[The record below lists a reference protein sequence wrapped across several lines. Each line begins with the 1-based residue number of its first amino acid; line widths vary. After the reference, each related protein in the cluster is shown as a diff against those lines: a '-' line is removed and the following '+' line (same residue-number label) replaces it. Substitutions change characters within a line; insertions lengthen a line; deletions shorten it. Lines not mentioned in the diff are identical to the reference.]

1 MTTTDFTYL
10 LNHPD
15 AITEQQTMEL
25 ERILSEFPYFQSARA
40 LLLKGLYNQNSFM
53 YNLKLKKTA
62 ATTTDR
68 AVLFEFITSD
78 TFVGE
83 SKSPFKKNQINL
95 HDIVVVD
102 TEVVSPKWVTTE
114 EKRQQSVLS
123 SIDSAN
129 KQDLNQTND
138 SVSDTLNTS
147 IPHLESQA
155 IEKSKPAQEQLEI
168 GKPLEFSQNDT
179 HSFQEWLQLT
189 RLKPIARGSSS
200 ENVDAEKTEGKAEIS
215 DERQRKIAIIDK
227 FIEVNPK
234 IIPDKNAPI
243 APVIELQ
250 PIDNST
256 LMTETLAKVYLE
268 QKKYQKAIDAYEILI
283 LKYPEKSVFFADRIE
298 NIKKLQQNNI

>member
-10 LNHPD
+10 LNHPE

-40 LLLKGLYNQNSFM
+40 IRLKGLYNQNSFM

-78 TFVGE
+78 TFIGE
-83 SKSPFKKNQINL
+83 SKSPFKKNQIDL
-95 HDIVVVD
+95 HDIVVID
-102 TEVVSPKWVTTE
+102 TEVVSPKWTTTE

-123 SIDSAN
+123 SIDSAQKHEKKEIEVAPEVFTALTTAPEEA
-129 KQDLNQTND
+129 KQEIVEQ
-138 SVSDTLNTS
+138 
-147 IPHLESQA
+147 P
-155 IEKSKPAQEQLEI
+155 QEELKI
-168 GKPLEFSQNDT
+168 GKPLAFSQNDSY
-179 HSFQEWLQLT
+179 SFQEWLQLT
-189 RLKPIARGSSS
+189 KFKPIVREQPSPKLEEK
-200 ENVDAEKTEGKAEIS
+200 ENTAIS
-215 DERQRKIAIIDK
+215 DEKQRKIALINK

-234 IIPDKNAPI
+234 IVSDKNTQI
-243 APVIELQ
+243 TPVIELQ
-250 PIDNST
+250 AIDNST

-268 QKKYQKAIDAYEILI
+268 QKKYQRAIDAYDILI

>member
-10 LNHPD
+10 LNHPE

-40 LLLKGLYNQNSFM
+40 IRLKGLYNQNSFM

-68 AVLFEFITSD
+68 TVLFEFITSD

-83 SKSPFKKNQINL
+83 SKSSFKKSQIDL
-95 HDIVVVD
+95 HDIIVID
-102 TEVVSPKWVTTE
+102 TEVVSPKWTTTE

-123 SIDSAN
+123 SIESAQ
-129 KQDLNQTND
+129 KHEKKEAEIASEDVIALT
-138 SVSDTLNTS
+138 T
-147 IPHLESQA
+147 IPEEVEQER
-155 IEKSKPAQEQLEI
+155 IEQPQEELEI
-168 GKPLEFSQNDT
+168 GKPLEFSQQDSY
-179 HSFQEWLQLT
+179 SFQEWLQLT
-189 RLKPIARGSSS
+189 KFKPIVRESSS
-200 ENVDAEKTEGKAEIS
+200 KLEENENTAIGIDDEK
-215 DERQRKIAIIDK
+215 QRKIALIDK

-234 IIPDKNAPI
+234 IVPDKNTPI
-243 APVIELQ
+243 TPVIELQ

-268 QKKYQKAIDAYEILI
+268 QKKYQRAIDAYEILI

>member
-123 SIDSAN
+123 SIDSAQKHEIEIASEDVIALTTIPEET
-129 KQDLNQTND
+129 KQ
-138 SVSDTLNTS
+138 
-147 IPHLESQA
+147 ER
-155 IEKSKPAQEQLEI
+155 IEQPQEELEI
-168 GKPLEFSQNDT
+168 GKPLEFSQQDSY
-179 HSFQEWLQLT
+179 SFQEWLQLT
-189 RLKPIARGSSS
+189 KFKPIDREPSPKVK
-200 ENVDAEKTEGKAEIS
+200 ENENTAIATEIDDEK
-215 DERQRKIAIIDK
+215 QRKIALIDK

-234 IIPDKNAPI
+234 IVPDKNTQI
-243 APVIELQ
+243 TPVIELQ

-268 QKKYQKAIDAYEILI
+268 QKKYQRAIDAYEILI